1 MTLLN
6 GRNHF
11 YLLLAALIVTALLA
25 VGWASYAEA
34 QEGSSETEDAEN
46 TSMTIPEEPASNDDV
61 GVPYDGPSGIWVSGA
76 GKASGAPDI
85 AVVSMGVESVEE
97 TAAAARSNA
106 AAAMQSVMDAI
117 TGAGVADA
125 DIHTRYFNISPR
137 YQSVEIE
144 RCDNDN
150 GEESEGMR
158 EGSEGMPEGTGEKTC
173 YTVWESRLI
182 GYAVSNQATVK
193 IRDLDDV
200 GTIIDQAT
208 EAAGNL
214 VRINGISFD
223 IEDPQAL
230 QDEARADAVAD
241 MMRKAEMLAELSGA
255 KLGRLVYLTEGA
267 AYIPPQPLLYAR
279 AEAALVSTDASTSIS
294 PGELDVSATVQG
306 VFMIAGT
313 AEPEEE

>member
-6 GRNHF
+6 GRNHLC
-11 YLLLAALIVTALLA
+11 LLLAALVVTALLA

-34 QEGSSETEDAEN
+34 QEGTPEPEGTET
-46 TSMTIPEEPASNDDV
+46 TSMAISEEPASNGDV

-85 AVVSMGVESVEE
+85 AVVSVGVESVEE
-97 TAAAARSNA
+97 TAAVARANA
-106 AAAMQSVMDAI
+106 AAAMKSVIDAI
-117 TGAGVADA
+117 TRAGVADA
-125 DIHTRYFNISPR
+125 DIQTRYFNISPR

-144 RCDNDN
+144 RCDSDN
-150 GEESEGMR
+150 GEESGGEQ
-158 EGSEGMPEGTGEKTC
+158 EVTGEKTC
-173 YTVWESRLI
+173 YKVWESRLI

-200 GTIIDQAT
+200 GTIIDQVT

-214 VRINGISFD
+214 VRINGISFN

-241 MMRKAEMLAELSGA
+241 MKRKAEMLAELSGVT
-255 KLGRLVYLTEGA
+255 LGRLVYLTEGA
-267 AYIPPQPLLYAR
+267 AYVPPQPLYAR
-279 AEAALVSTDASTSIS
+279 AEAALAASDASTSIS
-294 PGELDVSATVQG
+294 PGEMDVSVTVQG
-306 VFMIAGT
+306 VFLIAEA
-313 AEPEEE
+313 AEDE